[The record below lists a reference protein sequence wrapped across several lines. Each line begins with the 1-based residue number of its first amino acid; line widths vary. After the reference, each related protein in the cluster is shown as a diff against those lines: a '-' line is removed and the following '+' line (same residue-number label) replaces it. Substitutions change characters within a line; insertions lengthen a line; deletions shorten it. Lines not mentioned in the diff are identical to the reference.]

1 MSTPA
6 KKGEFAAKCPTL
18 PLSNNDTDE
27 DTDEYCP
34 PSLPGG
40 PRGPL
45 LAFGRRAWGTE
56 VLASALEVGLN
67 IHLSA
72 SSHFEGN
79 VLPLLKGNAMLVAGY
94 FLLLPLEGRGTRS
107 ELHPFWYPKTDERWR
122 RG

>member
-1 MSTPA
+1 
-6 KKGEFAAKCPTL
+6 
-18 PLSNNDTDE
+18 
-27 DTDEYCP
+27 
-34 PSLPGG
+34 
-40 PRGPL
+40 

-56 VLASALEVGLN
+56 VLASASLEFGLK

-94 FLLLPLEGRGTRS
+94 LLLLPLEGRGTLS
-107 ELHPFWYPKTDERWR
+107 ELHPFWYPKTDERCR